1 MVSAYSK
8 GYWVAVP
15 EGSVAALPW
24 IPVQNRQGREFGQI
38 ANYGAIINPV
48 DNVQYA
54 VHTYMEGANGS
65 ALGGYT
71 QDVKIETEISL
82 DIAYEY
88 APLST
93 ASETPLL
100 AFALV

>member
-1 MVSAYSK
+1 
-8 GYWVAVP
+8 
-15 EGSVAALPW
+15 
-24 IPVQNRQGREFGQI
+24 
-38 ANYGAIINPV
+38 
-48 DNVQYA
+48 
-54 VHTYMEGANGS
+54 MEGANGS
-65 ALGGYT
+65 SLGGYT

-82 DIAYEY
+82 DIAYEH